1 MNNINNSVNRFPSIE
16 QLNQYVISA
25 LIDSCKQQNPHLIL
39 SGGRSPLPI
48 YSILGKILD
57 RSSNPIIVPSDE
69 RRVPI
74 SNDLSNEGMIK
85 KYFINLEEK
94 NYISLHDLSAK
105 LLLNKINEYELSLL
119 GFGTDGHFASIFPNM
134 DNLENA
140 LHDTESLVRVDSGFP
155 DVPRIS
161 LTLGEL
167 SKAKKT
173 LLLATS
179 KNKLDLILAKRSKFD
194 LLPIDYLIKSVEN
207 IEILTLNFD

>member
-1 MNNINNSVNRFPSIE
+1 M
-16 QLNQYVISA
+16 
-25 LIDSCKQQNPHLIL
+25 IL
-39 SGGRSPLPI
+39 E
-48 YSILGKILD
+48 LD
-57 RSSNPIIVPSDE
+57 
-69 RRVPI
+69 
-74 SNDLSNEGMIK
+74 L
-85 KYFINLEEK
+85 
-94 NYISLHDLSAK
+94 
-105 LLLNKINEYELSLL
+105 
-119 GFGTDGHFASIFPNM
+119 GTDGHFASIFPNM

-179 KNKLDLILAKRSKFD
+179 KNKLDLILAKRSNFA

>member
-1 MNNINNSVNRFPSIE
+1 MNNINNLINRFSSIE

-25 LIDSCKQQNPHLIL
+25 LTDSCKQHNPFLVL
-39 SGGRSPLPI
+39 SGGKSPLPI
-48 YSILGKILD
+48 YSTFGKILD

-74 SNDLSNEGMIK
+74 SDELSNEGMIK
-85 KYFINLEEK
+85 KYFISLEAK
-94 NYISLHDLSAK
+94 NFISLHDLSAQS
-105 LLLNKINEYELSLL
+105 LLNKIKEYELSLL

-140 LHDTESLVRVDSGFP
+140 LHDTKSLIRVDSGFT
-155 DVPRIS
+155 DVPRIT
-161 LTLGEL
+161 LTLEEL

-179 KNKLDLILAKRSKFD
+179 KNKLDLILAKRSHID

>member
-1 MNNINNSVNRFPSIE
+1 M
-16 QLNQYVISA
+16 Y
-25 LIDSCKQQNPHLIL
+25 KQQNPHLIL

-57 RSSNPIIVPSDE
+57 RSSNLLLCPQMRE
-69 RRVPI
+69 VPI

-161 LTLGEL
+161 LTLESYL
-167 SKAKKT
+167 RQKNALTCNIKK
-173 LLLATS
+173 
-179 KNKLDLILAKRSKFD
+179 
-194 LLPIDYLIKSVEN
+194 
-207 IEILTLNFD
+207 